1 MDKVANNI
9 KNKAKNSTILIV
21 DDNPIDLK
29 LVITV
34 LESYDFKVL
43 VSVDGENCFKQ
54 AIESSPDIILL
65 DVLMPK
71 IDGFEI
77 CKCLKKS
84 AETRDIPVIFMTSL
98 SDIEDKI
105 RGFELGAVDYV
116 TKPIIIDEVLA
127 RVKVHIQLRQLT
139 EKLKNKNLL
148 LLEEITQRKAAEAK
162 LKETLRQLQTA
173 QKQII
178 AKEKLAYLG
187 TLTSGIAH
195 ELCNPLN
202 FIQNFAQLSTDLLE
216 ELMEEFT
223 LESNKIEAEKFEDF
237 QEIINDIKQNSDS
250 IYQHGKR
257 AEKIIKGMVRHAQID
272 HNNLQSSNI
281 HQMLNES
288 LKLACQNLWEK
299 QNIPM
304 TIKTNYDESISKI
317 NLSFSDIFQAFM
329 NIIDN
334 SCYALKTKLEQ
345 QEVANQDFNPTL
357 SVQTYN
363 LGEKIQI
370 HIYDNG
376 IGINST
382 IKDKIFDPFFTTK
395 PPGEGVGLGLS
406 LVHQIIV
413 GQHYGSIKV
422 ETQEGKYTE
431 FIIEIPIT
439 NSTNFLPERDES

>member
-1 MDKVANNI
+1 MDKVANSI
-9 KNKAKNSTILIV
+9 EKKDKKTTILIV

-29 LVITV
+29 LAITV
-34 LESYDFKVL
+34 LESYNFKVL
-43 VSVDGENCFKQ
+43 VSVDGENCLKQ

-65 DVLMPK
+65 DVLMPI

-77 CKCLKKS
+77 CKRLK
-84 AETRDIPVIFMTSL
+84 AIPETRDIPVIFMTAL

-105 RGFELGAVDYV
+105 TGFELGAVDYV

-139 EKLKNKNLL
+139 EKLKNKNVL

-162 LKETLRQLQTA
+162 LKETLRQLKTA

-202 FIQNFAQLSTDLLE
+202 FIQNFAQLSTDLVE
-216 ELMEEFT
+216 ELMEELA
-223 LESNKIEAEKFEDF
+223 LESNKMEPEKFEEF

-257 AEKIIKGMVRHAQID
+257 AEKIIKGMIRHTQID
-272 HNNLQSSNI
+272 HNSLQLSDI
-281 HQMLNES
+281 HNMLNES
-288 LKLACQNLWEK
+288 LHLSCQKLWEK
-299 QNIPM
+299 ENVPM
-304 TIKTNYDESISKI
+304 TIQINYDESINKI
-317 NLSFSDIFQAFM
+317 KLSFSDIFQAFM

-345 QEVANQDFNPTL
+345 QETANQDFNPTL

-363 LGEKIQI
+363 LGEKVAI
-370 HIYDNG
+370 HINDNG
-376 IGINST
+376 IGISSKV
-382 IKDKIFDPFFTTK
+382 KDKIFDPFFTTK
-395 PPGEGVGLGLS
+395 SPGEGVGLGLS

-413 GQHYGSIKV
+413 EQHHGSIKV
-422 ETQEGKYTE
+422 ETKAGKYAE
-431 FIIEIPIT
+431 FIIEIPMT
-439 NSTNFLPERDES
+439 DSRNFLPEQD